1 MIKVLHAIDGRAWG
15 GAERVVAMIASGL
28 QEKGCSVSIW
38 TSRKGGCA
46 SIFRE
51 NLKEEVEIK
60 ELPLLNDADIITM
73 AHFHRALRKYDVVH
87 LHLSHAAVLCA
98 AALAFLPKRYRRK
111 VVCHFHIFAANPKH
125 YKAYS
130 QGICVSK
137 TVERNVKASMPWM
150 RTWCVHIGIDMS
162 EAAGCLPLLPSSRK
176 IRIGYLAR
184 MSEGKG
190 HEDLIKAFAKL
201 GKDEDVELIFG
212 GDGKMMTFLQNLVKE
227 MDLVDKVRFLGF
239 VDPKDVFSFWKSIDI
254 ACFPSYTEGFGL
266 SVLEAMASR
275 VPIVA
280 YANPAFTEAV
290 AGAGIL
296 VPIGDVE
303 ALAHSLQNLL
313 DDGDLRLR
321 YQRLAYER
329 AQNFTKESMVEGVT
343 SVYREILSAS
353 R

>member
-1 MIKVLHAIDGRAWG
+1 
-15 GAERVVAMIASGL
+15 
-28 QEKGCSVSIW
+28 
-38 TSRKGGCA
+38 
-46 SIFRE
+46 
-51 NLKEEVEIK
+51 
-60 ELPLLNDADIITM
+60 
-73 AHFHRALRKYDVVH
+73 
-87 LHLSHAAVLCA
+87 
-98 AALAFLPKRYRRK
+98 
-111 VVCHFHIFAANPKH
+111 
-125 YKAYS
+125 
-130 QGICVSK
+130 
-137 TVERNVKASMPWM
+137 
-150 RTWCVHIGIDMS
+150 
-162 EAAGCLPLLPSSRK
+162 
-176 IRIGYLAR
+176 
-184 MSEGKG
+184 
-190 HEDLIKAFAKL
+190 
-201 GKDEDVELIFG
+201 
-212 GDGKMMTFLQNLVKE
+212 

-239 VDPKDVFSFWKSIDI
+239 IDPKDVFSFWKSIDI